1 MISFEQRVTAEEL
14 FGMCDEMMAHLI
26 AADTSSNKNS
36 SGSQS
41 FCFSLHKAL
50 VLCCHEGIRDTEQA
64 FGNLFAQVDYLCKK
78 HQISIPYRIAIQ
90 EMRRHSNH
98 AESISMKQA
107 IQDIHALALFISK
120 VYGVGSPY
128 PAPVNLSS
136 DLSSRNEFH
145 GRGIVE
151 DFSDTEILLHTEDG
165 NTQSIDYSAT
175 HLQYLQSILQKG
187 MQLNVLNNLI
197 IVEPD
202 YLIDI
207 SRIAACFEQHGHHPL
222 NYLVNTL
229 KPSANTQAIL
239 LGNLAGNIL
248 DDTIKKV
255 EGLSLGSSII
265 QNFREKALEYST
277 CGDFVPSTFKQEA
290 QQQALN
296 IQQAVNILFNEKDA
310 KDKQAFCREKS
321 ILEPSFVCEQLGISG
336 RVDLMTSD
344 FKLLVEQKSG
354 KNWNIQTGFP
364 GEHGSYQLEPH
375 YVQLLLYYGVLQQN
389 FHLGFDRVNLR
400 LLYSKYPAQKGLV
413 VVNYLQSLFHEA
425 IEMRNLI
432 VATDLKIAREGFSS
446 ILSELTPETLNVKK
460 SESTLF
466 LKYKLP
472 QLKAITAPLHTLKPL
487 EKAYFE
493 RMLTFVYREQRVS
506 KLGQQEGITSG
517 MSDLWN
523 MPLAEKEETGNII
536 HSLKI
541 EKTDK
546 KIVRCSTEMLQK
558 DILPNFRRGDMVYLY
573 TYPEGEEPDVRKSIL
588 YKGNLEEIRTDSIVV
603 ILNEPQYLDIQAT
616 YAIEHASSDS
626 STTAAIRGLYEFITA
641 SEDRK
646 ALLLGQRE
654 PCRDSSRTL
663 SHSYHKDYDVV
674 IRKAMQ
680 AEDYFLLMGP
690 PGTGKTSMALQFLVK
705 EELTREGS
713 ALLLM
718 AYTNRAVDEICS
730 MLEKNAI
737 DYLRL
742 GNEYSCE
749 PRFKNHLLDYAFGDK
764 PRLDD
769 IKAHIKNIRVVVG
782 TTSMLQARPFIFAIK
797 NFSLAIIDEASQI
810 LEPNIIGLLSK
821 NTVGRFILI
830 GDHKQLPAVVQ
841 QSERDAQVEE
851 QILWKIGITDCRR
864 SLFERLIQWERKQ
877 GREDFIGILRKQGRM
892 HPEIAEWPNR
902 MFYSREQ
909 LIPVPLPHQLEE
921 STEPRLVFIPSEAC
935 KEIGLSDK
943 VNINEAHI
951 VCEQLHHIYKR
962 YGHLFN
968 SQKTVGVIVPYRNQI
983 AVIRK
988 EIEQLE
994 IPALLDISIDT
1005 VERYQGS
1012 QRDIIIYSFTV
1023 QNPYQLDFLTA
1034 NCIIEDGHVIDRKLN
1049 VALTRARKRL
1059 ILTGNETILRQNYLF
1074 SNLIDYIKKKQ

>member
-1 MISFEQRVTAEEL
+1 MKKDIFTELYQAETGKDYYEEL
-14 FGMCDEMMAHLI
+14 RRALSLKPDDTAMYHAFSRAFIKCVEQSTAAMDIHLSGTFAKTDYLLKEHHANQQQRNKVNETRVRLRRRAQLSADDMEEQHLI
-26 AADTSSNKNS
+26 DLRN
-36 SGSQS
+36 
-41 FCFSLHKAL
+41 
-50 VLCCHEGIRDTEQA
+50 LC
-64 FGNLFAQVDYLCKK
+64 LFF
-78 HQISIPYRIAIQ
+78 QIIFDEPIPNDLTTYFPAERPASP
-90 EMRRHSNH
+90 RRQLLGDCLR
-98 AESISMKQA
+98 M
-107 IQDIHALALFISK
+107 
-120 VYGVGSPY
+120 
-128 PAPVNLSS
+128 
-136 DLSSRNEFH
+136 
-145 GRGIVE
+145 IVE
-151 DFSDTEILLHTEDG
+151 RWDDKYLYGHADVPTESEVTICYTER
-165 NTQSIDYSAT
+165 NTTYPFDWRYIHDIIKEGTQINLVRPRRESGI
-175 HLQYLQSILQKG
+175 IFPE
-187 MQLNVLNNLI
+187 LI

-546 KIVRCSTEMLQK
+546 KIVSCSTEMLQK

-603 ILNEPQYLDIQAT
+603 ILNEPQNLDIQAT

-626 STTAAIRGLYEFITA
+626 STTAAIRGLYDFITA

-663 SHSYHKDYDVV
+663 SHSYHKDYDEV

-718 AYTNRAVDEICS
+718 AYTNRAVDEI
-730 MLEKNAI
+730 
-737 DYLRL
+737 
-742 GNEYSCE
+742 
-749 PRFKNHLLDYAFGDK
+749 
-764 PRLDD
+764 
-769 IKAHIKNIRVVVG
+769 
-782 TTSMLQARPFIFAIK
+782 
-797 NFSLAIIDEASQI
+797 
-810 LEPNIIGLLSK
+810 
-821 NTVGRFILI
+821 
-830 GDHKQLPAVVQ
+830 
-841 QSERDAQVEE
+841 
-851 QILWKIGITDCRR
+851 
-864 SLFERLIQWERKQ
+864 
-877 GREDFIGILRKQGRM
+877 
-892 HPEIAEWPNR
+892 
-902 MFYSREQ
+902 
-909 LIPVPLPHQLEE
+909 
-921 STEPRLVFIPSEAC
+921 
-935 KEIGLSDK
+935 
-943 VNINEAHI
+943 
-951 VCEQLHHIYKR
+951 
-962 YGHLFN
+962 
-968 SQKTVGVIVPYRNQI
+968 
-983 AVIRK
+983 
-988 EIEQLE
+988 
-994 IPALLDISIDT
+994 
-1005 VERYQGS
+1005 
-1012 QRDIIIYSFTV
+1012 
-1023 QNPYQLDFLTA
+1023 
-1034 NCIIEDGHVIDRKLN
+1034 
-1049 VALTRARKRL
+1049 
-1059 ILTGNETILRQNYLF
+1059 
-1074 SNLIDYIKKKQ
+1074 